1 MKARAGSTYTYFGGQ
16 TRKIKNF
23 MIHPS
28 YSNIS
33 FYQDLAL
40 IKFQTPFVI
49 DNETIKSIEVY
60 CGRKYY
66 KEDVVATISGW
77 GRKTLDDSKLSS
89 RRKLS
94 LNMGTVFIVDHEK
107 CEKLLNKA
115 LVDFK
120 TLPRHQVCAMNN
132 KELTDSC
139 EGDSGGPLVAY
150 NKLIGIVSYGPV
162 CGFKNKPGVYTKVAS
177 THKWIKR
184 GVQYLSD
191 LK

>member
-1 MKARAGSTYTYFGGQ
+1 MRARVGSTYTYFGGQ

-40 IKFQTPFVI
+40 LKLQAPIDI
-49 DNETIKSIEVY
+49 DNQTTKAIDVY

-66 KEDVVATISGW
+66 KAGVAATISGW
-77 GRKTLDDSKLSS
+77 GRKSLDDSKLSV
-89 RRKLS
+89 RRKKT
-94 LNMGTVFIVDHEK
+94 LNMGVVYIVDHEK
-107 CEKLLNKA
+107 CERLLQNA
-115 LVDFK
+115 LIDFNH
-120 TLPRHQVCAMNN
+120 LPRHQMCAMNN
-132 KELTDSC
+132 VELTDSC
-139 EGDSGGPLVAY
+139 DGDSGGPLVAY
-150 NKLIGIVSYGPV
+150 NKLIGIVSYGPI
-162 CGFKNKPGVYTKVAS
+162 CGFKNKPGVYTKVAA

-184 GVQYLSD
+184 GVHYLSD